1 MEFLLLYYFG
11 GPFLSTRFPFSL
23 LQTWLKF
30 QSRCVIAIDLS
41 LEDLNS
47 GTKMQEK
54 MLMEDPVL
62 GKQYQAY
69 MRRVPYR
76 VIPYVW

>member
-1 MEFLLLYYFG
+1 
-11 GPFLSTRFPFSL
+11 
-23 LQTWLKF
+23 
-30 QSRCVIAIDLS
+30 
-41 LEDLNS
+41 
-47 GTKMQEK
+47 MQEK